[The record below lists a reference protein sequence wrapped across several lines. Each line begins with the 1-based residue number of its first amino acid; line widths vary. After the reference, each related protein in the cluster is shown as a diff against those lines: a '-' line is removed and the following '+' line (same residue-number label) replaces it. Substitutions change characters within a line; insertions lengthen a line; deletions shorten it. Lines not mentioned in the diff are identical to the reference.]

1 MNQGLGYKS
10 LGLVL
15 LLFLASGVVA
25 ALIQQGSEP
34 AKGRGDQ
41 TEVAVLRARIES
53 LERRLEQ
60 QANQASEEKLL
71 MIKVL
76 DASTRR
82 LDELCR
88 AIDAGA
94 PIHKP
99 APKTAGGTAVDSVLT
114 KTDGP
119 SSGAAG
125 AAADRPA
132 ESMFGELTV
141 LQMLGIVLAVSVL
154 LLVIGLVFF
163 PGRLRGSVPQIEYNA
178 EPDPVGAPSVGKPA
192 PADSE
197 SAEGPDS
204 VSTATDS
211 KGPAIVPVARSFP
224 DPVLGDGN
232 PVPHKL
238 SIGLGDQTSVESLVT
253 VLDSYLNTEP
263 YILRQPAPRV
273 AVGKGELHLKFYAL
287 PTLSKTEHALLDATV
302 RRLQPA
308 SSQGRETRPTW
319 GRGSQPDSSGDAADS
334 SIA

>member
-10 LGLVL
+10 LGLIL

-34 AKGRGDQ
+34 TKARGDQ

-99 APKTAGGTAVDSVLT
+99 APKTSGGAAVNSVLT

-119 SSGAAG
+119 AGGAAD

-132 ESMFGELTV
+132 ESMVGNLSF
-141 LQMLGIVLAVSVL
+141 LQLLGIVLAVSVL
-154 LLVIGLVFF
+154 LLVTIVVFF
-163 PGRLRGSVPQIEYNA
+163 PGRLRGSVPQVEYSA
-178 EPDPVGAPSVGKPA
+178 EPDRVEAPSVEEPKPA
-192 PADSE
+192 
-197 SAEGPDS
+197 
-204 VSTATDS
+204 TATDS
-211 KGPAIVPVARSFP
+211 KGPAIVPVARNFP
-224 DPVLGDGN
+224 DPVLVDGN

-308 SSQGRETRPTW
+308 ASQGRETRPTW
-319 GRGSQPDSSGDAADS
+319 GRDSEPDSTGDAADS
-334 SIA
+334 STA